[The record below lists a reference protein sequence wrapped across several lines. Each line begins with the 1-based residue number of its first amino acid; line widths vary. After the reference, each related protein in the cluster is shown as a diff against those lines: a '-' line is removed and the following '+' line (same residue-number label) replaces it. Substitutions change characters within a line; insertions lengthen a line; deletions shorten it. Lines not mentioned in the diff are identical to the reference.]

1 MKILQVSLTVVGGKL
16 SESVYTTHHYFFAVE
31 QKVNY
36 LLGMDVQEW
45 GKKPQQSLR
54 YIKQISRV
62 KLPDTNE
69 SYQVL
74 PSDLDLGMKT
84 GTSN

>member
-1 MKILQVSLTVVGGKL
+1 
-16 SESVYTTHHYFFAVE
+16 
-31 QKVNY
+31 
-36 LLGMDVQEW
+36 MDVQEW